1 MRGHTATRIL
11 RQLGWDD
18 VRNLDGGYTTWAAG
32 TGRHTHRTHSEE
44 AA

>member
-1 MRGHTATRIL
+1 
-11 RQLGWDD
+11 

-32 TGRHTHRTHSEE
+32 TGRHAHRSGGED